1 MATYFNY
8 KLLANVTT
16 FKFGGY
22 IVVQT
27 SQGMPCR
34 IQKPTGK
41 KKSLPSSAALAVYFA
56 PKTYKQFVCC
66 NCRFPSSKSRYKTDL
81 M

>member
-22 IVVQT
+22 IVVQI
-27 SQGMPCR
+27 SQHMPSL
-34 IQKPTGK
+34 IQKPTGNK
-41 KKSLPSSAALAVYFA
+41 NPY
-56 PKTYKQFVCC
+56 
-66 NCRFPSSKSRYKTDL
+66 
-81 M
+81 

>member
-27 SQGMPCR
+27 SQRMPCL
-34 IQKPTGK
+34 IQN
-41 KKSLPSSAALAVYFA
+41 LAGNTNLY
-56 PKTYKQFVCC
+56 
-66 NCRFPSSKSRYKTDL
+66 
-81 M
+81 

>member
-22 IVVQT
+22 IVVHT
-27 SQGMPCR
+27 SQFMLCR
-34 IQKPTGK
+34 IQKPTGNK
-41 KKSLPSSAALAVYFA
+41 NP
-56 PKTYKQFVCC
+56 C
-66 NCRFPSSKSRYKTDL
+66 
-81 M
+81 